1 MLKTQIWKNSDG
13 IFYHD
18 EPIESFILHFTTEEA
33 TQNTNHEEVTK
44 YVIEKISTKNESADN
59 SESDSPQI
67 LYGHGHFSLTSNL
80 FESSNQNFNKYNV
93 KFQACCWDGW
103 SYNLTNSEINLRSV
117 FRIKQVSLKFIIN

>member
-13 IFYHD
+13 IIYHD

-33 TQNTNHEEVTK
+33 TQNTNHEEVTR
-44 YVIEKISTKNESADN
+44 YVIEKISSKSESADN
-59 SESDSPQI
+59 SKSDSPQI

-80 FESSNQNFNKYNV
+80 FESSNPGFNEYYV

-103 SYNLTNSEINLRSV
+103 TYNLTNPDIKLRSV
-117 FRIKQVSLKFIIN
+117 FRKKLVSL